1 VENVSKI
8 KVTIEGD
15 MKMAGY
21 IQAAIKSKLVDPDN
35 TPITKMGT
43 IQFGQNCISFE
54 MESRI

>member
-1 VENVSKI
+1 MSKI

-21 IQAAIKSKLVDPDN
+21 IQAAIRSKLVDPDN
-35 TPITKMGT
+35 TPITKMGA
-43 IQFGQNCISFE
+43 IQFGNNSISFE